1 LRYQIR
7 IANDLGCKSIPEMLS
22 TISNQEYVLRLV
34 DYMTAD
40 GWTFDPAKLQ
50 QAEQQRLQQERV
62 AFLRRANDHF
72 KSMH

>member
-50 QAEQQRLQQERV
+50 QAEQ
-62 AFLRRANDHF
+62 
-72 KSMH
+72 